1 MLGNNT
7 SEEGLKNGS
16 SLSGLNFIYE
26 QTGIGGSTITITTYP
41 FAFTV
46 SGDFCQVSDIMIIGA
61 SHGFDVNYNV
71 NPSGTDSGK
80 ASVIRNIMMWPFIT
94 GFRTINVNDTV
105 ILENITISPMYDN
118 SNLDTYMWANALG
131 WDCNY
136 TDNIIVKGLNIN
148 NINTGIKFTNGT
160 VLSNTH
166 SFYNGMISDVFFN
179 LVSTSL
185 SVSSGS
191 TVVVGQMVNVNSGS
205 QSPTQFPSYTFNL
218 ASDYVNL
225 SIANMICLSGAS
237 VFTVGNGTS
246 GSITISNL
254 YVEGY
259 APTQICFGLQT
270 GSVININGYTVNKNG
285 GGNYVAGLGEFNLNT
300 SKYGIWTPFSSIGT
314 PSFTGTGSF
323 SVLTSG
329 LNLNPV
335 QRGMMQMR
343 ISGTVFISTGQSG
356 GTISIREQFFNE
368 IIVSGISATTSSAT
382 ENFDSNWIDIS
393 SGSNTVGDLQFDAT
407 SGVVFSFNSLSV
419 EWR

>member
-1 MLGNNT
+1 M
-7 SEEGLKNGS
+7 
-16 SLSGLNFIYE
+16 
-26 QTGIGGSTITITTYP
+26 
-41 FAFTV
+41 
-46 SGDFCQVSDIMIIGA
+46 
-61 SHGFDVNYNV
+61 
-71 NPSGTDSGK
+71 
-80 ASVIRNIMMWPFIT
+80 
-94 GFRTINVNDTV
+94 
-105 ILENITISPMYDN
+105 
-118 SNLDTYMWANALG
+118 
-131 WDCNY
+131 
-136 TDNIIVKGLNIN
+136 
-148 NINTGIKFTNGT
+148 
-160 VLSNTH
+160 
-166 SFYNGMISDVFFN
+166 
-179 LVSTSL
+179 
-185 SVSSGS
+185 
-191 TVVVGQMVNVNSGS
+191 
-205 QSPTQFPSYTFNL
+205 
-218 ASDYVNL
+218 
-225 SIANMICLSGAS
+225 
-237 VFTVGNGTS
+237 
-246 GSITISNL
+246 
-254 YVEGY
+254 EGY